1 MTRRGREALD
11 AAVEAA
17 RALPSDGWLQRLAE
31 GDPFGPVEALLG
43 QVRGT
48 VYARAKAQEAGY
60 GLETELAEPDGA
72 LVGAAAAAMEALEAL
87 ARPLAALTRRLEAI
101 LEDAPDWLDC
111 AGAGA
116 GRGGDQRA
124 DVAARDA
131 GRVDRLARAGRRGR
145 RSRLRRLA
153 GDRAGRGARI

>member
-1 MTRRGREALD
+1 M
-11 AAVEAA
+11 
-17 RALPSDGWLQRLAE
+17 PSDGWLQRLAE
-31 GDPFGPVEALLG
+31 GEPFGPVERLLG

-72 LVGAAAAAMEALEAL
+72 LISAAAAAMEALEAL
-87 ARPLAALTRRLEAI
+87 ARPLAALARRLEAV
-101 LEDAPDWLDC
+101 LEDAPDWLDS

-116 GRGGDQRA
+116 GRRRDQRA
-124 DVAARDA
+124 VVAARDA
-131 GRVDRLARAGRRGR
+131 GGVDRLARAGRRGR

-153 GDRAGRGARI
+153 GDRALRGARI